1 MICCKRSAF
10 SEQPAHRGSGAA
22 SHSLRLENGRA
33 AVKTGATKTKENKYF
48 ILMEELIEVIEAK
61 MIVTLG
67 LWENEDSREALMLL
81 EMF

>member
-1 MICCKRSAF
+1 M
-10 SEQPAHRGSGAA
+10 
-22 SHSLRLENGRA
+22 
-33 AVKTGATKTKENKYF
+33 KTGATKTKENKYF

-67 LWENEDSREALMLL
+67 LWENEDSREAMMLL